1 MNTLDLRMM
10 KWGDFGFMA
19 SRDRFSHLTTQL
31 NAAAVVCVAH
41 AETVYVAI
49 RVLFCKRADSSFH
62 SLSLLINSV
71 EF

>member
-1 MNTLDLRMM
+1 MVKAD
-10 KWGDFGFMA
+10 DFGSMVLRRLFT
-19 SRDRFSHLTTQL
+19 HLTTQL

-62 SLSLLINSV
+62 SLSLLVNSV